1 MMSNSLRHKPYGNHE
16 NIRVMNNQGIVLFKE
31 FQRYLDEFNIVP
43 YRNII
48 EVSPY
53 LKQPPIPFLDSKEIF
68 SVGIVPVYN
77 EIVFCDMRF
86 KSLCGLRNMFDP
98 GYYYHFPKPFRVP
111 FKP

>member
-1 MMSNSLRHKPYGNHE
+1 LEFIKYLQKEHVS
-16 NIRVMNNQGIVLFKE
+16 FKLKE
-31 FQRYLDEFNIVP
+31 V
-43 YRNII
+43 I

-53 LKQPPIPFLDSKEIF
+53 LKQPPIPFLDSKKIYF
-68 SVGIVPVYN
+68 VGIVPVYN

-98 GYYYHFPKPFRVP
+98 GYYYHFPKLFRVP